1 MKKLTGIALLL
12 LIIIGLLL
20 LGCGSD
26 APKTIGPGEEKV
38 YQEYDGLKLKILEA
52 TADTI
57 RYKVIY
63 EKNNKQE
70 AGVSPYPT
78 IEVYQDGWKKL
89 AYLWEDVGFLDGIIG
104 LPGETEKEFSYD
116 IAGYHGKL
124 KPGKYRLVLFV
135 MTGERYTVYLAEEFD
150 VGG

>member
-12 LIIIGLLL
+12 LIIVCSLL
-20 LGCGSD
+20 LGCGLD

-104 LPGETEKEFSYD
+104 LPSETEKEFSYD

-124 KPGKYRLVLFV
+124 KPGKYRLVLFA